1 MDAFP
6 EWFHHSRANPVTVG
20 MEVANDGFTFF
31 PGGLTFPRAS
41 AGVTGLSVGL
51 DAFTLLP
58 DGFTL
63 DTVPATFD
71 GTILIGDIPIPIIDV
86 PAVPGF
92 GNTTTAPSSGF
103 FNTGGGGGSGFA
115 NVGAGTSGWW
125 NQGTTC

>member
-86 PAVPGF
+86 PAVPGSATPPRPHRR
-92 GNTTTAPSSGF
+92 GSSTPAAAVDRGSP
-103 FNTGGGGGSGFA
+103 TSARARRAGG
-115 NVGAGTSGWW
+115 TR
-125 NQGTTC
+125 GTTC